1 MTNKNKENNEK
12 LNLLTI
18 KELEDLLKISRRT
31 IDRYCKNP
39 DINFPKKIKI
49 GKNSRFKR
57 TEIEDWLENQR
68 LVAMYTNNKIF
79 NLNNKEE
86 VNEKII
92 LENLITKKEAIIL
105 LNKSKEFFENK
116 ELKLTCYKIGS
127 FLYFDRSEI
136 TKKCNLKEKEYLLNK
151 FKIEKEE
158 DVQQNNKI
166 NKIFK
171 KTTI

>member
-1 MTNKNKENNEK
+1 MMEEYKNIE
-12 LNLLTI
+12 LLTVNDV
-18 KELEDLLKISRRT
+18 ENLLKITRRT
-31 IDRYCKNP
+31 IDKYCKNP
-39 DINFPKKIKI
+39 DIDFPKKIKI

-57 TEIEDWLENQR
+57 VEIEEWLENQR

-127 FLYFDRSEI
+127 FLYFNRSEI

-151 FKIEKEE
+151 FKIEK
-158 DVQQNNKI
+158 QN
-166 NKIFK
+166 K
-171 KTTI
+171 KVKLPITL

>member
-1 MTNKNKENNEK
+1 MTNNNKDNEK

-68 LVAMYTNNKIF
+68 LVAM
-79 NLNNKEE
+79 
-86 VNEKII
+86 
-92 LENLITKKEAIIL
+92 
-105 LNKSKEFFENK
+105 
-116 ELKLTCYKIGS
+116 
-127 FLYFDRSEI
+127 
-136 TKKCNLKEKEYLLNK
+136 
-151 FKIEKEE
+151 
-158 DVQQNNKI
+158 
-166 NKIFK
+166 
-171 KTTI
+171 